1 MQVGNSD
8 TLEKI
13 ALHFNSTPSELL
25 QLNKLNTR
33 IVFPGQVC
41 FISFSIFILDL
52 FSQVL
57 FVPDISSSDITT
69 EQTPP
74 PLISPSP
81 LTKTKDGETFILHTD
96 HRLSSESSPPSTQQ
110 DVWSMGRQSTAKP
123 GRAQRLHSQA
133 STESESSSSR
143 TIEDRLK
150 THKEDNNKQV
160 TQIQETLSMEENHQ
174 LDEECL
180 QRFIKVNVRLMTDD
194 HVS

>member
-1 MQVGNSD
+1 
-8 TLEKI
+8 
-13 ALHFNSTPSELL
+13 
-25 QLNKLNTR
+25 
-33 IVFPGQVC
+33 
-41 FISFSIFILDL
+41 
-52 FSQVL
+52 
-57 FVPDISSSDITT
+57 
-69 EQTPP
+69 
-74 PLISPSP
+74 
-81 LTKTKDGETFILHTD
+81 
-96 HRLSSESSPPSTQQ
+96 
-110 DVWSMGRQSTAKP
+110 MGRQSTAKP

-133 STESESSSSR
+133 STESESSR

>member
-1 MQVGNSD
+1 
-8 TLEKI
+8 
-13 ALHFNSTPSELL
+13 
-25 QLNKLNTR
+25 
-33 IVFPGQVC
+33 
-41 FISFSIFILDL
+41 
-52 FSQVL
+52 
-57 FVPDISSSDITT
+57 
-69 EQTPP
+69 
-74 PLISPSP
+74 
-81 LTKTKDGETFILHTD
+81 
-96 HRLSSESSPPSTQQ
+96 
-110 DVWSMGRQSTAKP
+110 MGRQSTAKP